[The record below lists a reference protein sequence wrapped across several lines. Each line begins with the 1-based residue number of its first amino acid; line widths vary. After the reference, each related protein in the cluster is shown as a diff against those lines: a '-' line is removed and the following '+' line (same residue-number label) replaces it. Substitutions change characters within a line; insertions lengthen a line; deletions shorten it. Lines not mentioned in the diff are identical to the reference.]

1 MTDVDLMTQKDYD
14 ELRAEIERLES
25 VERTEIAE
33 RIRIAREWGDLKENS
48 EYHDAKNSQSMLE
61 TKILRLRE
69 RLLRA
74 QIHTGETGGDTV
86 GFGSR
91 VTVVDES
98 SGRELHLHAGRQSQ
112 RRRGGREALDRLAGR
127 PVADRRARRRRRL
140 GEHAEGRPQARGHR
154 RRLSGPGGEHRG
166 GDPKLKRVT
175 SDEIRERFLSF
186 FEERDHKRLPSAS
199 LVPPHTTRRCCSPS
213 AGMHPLKPYFQGDE
227 KPPHHRLTTCQKCFR
242 TVDIDNVGSTTGT

>member
-98 SGRELHLHAGRQSQ
+98 SGRELTYTLVAKVSADAAAGRLSIDSPV
-112 RRRGGREALDRLAGR
+112 GRSLIGARVGDVVSVSTPKGDRRLAVTAVG
-127 PVADRRARRRRRL
+127 P
-140 GEHAEGRPQARGHR
+140 
-154 RRLSGPGGEHRG
+154 LSGPGR
-166 GDPKLKRVT
+166 P
-175 SDEIRERFLSF
+175 
-186 FEERDHKRLPSAS
+186 
-199 LVPPHTTRRCCSPS
+199 
-213 AGMHPLKPYFQGDE
+213 
-227 KPPHHRLTTCQKCFR
+227 
-242 TVDIDNVGSTTGT
+242 